1 MIIMREDLMCKL
13 VNYKK
18 EPVLLTVLQ
27 KFYTASNTAN
37 QEYLN
42 VGELSN
48 CYWCLCL
55 STWRTSQTSI
65 LFLVTAWK
73 TLSNMY
79 CKQVVLIQDSL
90 IDEPIL
96 VLIYF
101 FFNRKYVSSFRESR
115 SGKIGSILD
124 TIGILLTFTAVFL
137 VFIIPYNKH
146 LS

>member
-1 MIIMREDLMCKL
+1 
-13 VNYKK
+13 
-18 EPVLLTVLQ
+18 
-27 KFYTASNTAN
+27 
-37 QEYLN
+37 
-42 VGELSN
+42 
-48 CYWCLCL
+48 
-55 STWRTSQTSI
+55 
-65 LFLVTAWK
+65 
-73 TLSNMY
+73 MY

>member
-18 EPVLLTVLQ
+18 KRANCVLPVLLTVLQ

-101 FFNRKYVSSFRESR
+101 FLTGNMYQVLERVVRAK
-115 SGKIGSILD
+115 LD
-124 TIGILLTFTAVFL
+124 QFWTLL
-137 VFIIPYNKH
+137 VFFLPS
-146 LS
+146 LQFFWFS